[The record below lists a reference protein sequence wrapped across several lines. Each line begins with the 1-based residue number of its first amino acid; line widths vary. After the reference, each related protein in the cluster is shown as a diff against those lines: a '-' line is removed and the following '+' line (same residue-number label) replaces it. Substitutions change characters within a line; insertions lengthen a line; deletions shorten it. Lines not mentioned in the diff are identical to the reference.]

1 MRAWWATEGA
11 LVLRAFAVAAALAA
25 AVALGEFGAT
35 AFLVRLDT
43 PTVPVQIVRL
53 LGRPGEAN
61 TGVAAA
67 LSVMLLLM
75 TILIVGAAERLRPR
89 RSGGW

>member
-1 MRAWWATEGA
+1 MDSAPSPQKVGP
-11 LVLRAFAVAAALAA
+11 LF
-25 AVALGEFGAT
+25 
-35 AFLVRLDT
+35 VRLDT

-67 LSVMLLLM
+67 LAVMLLVI
-75 TILIVGAAERLRPR
+75 TVFIVGIAERLRPR
-89 RSGGW
+89 RTGGW